1 MKREVVDFP
10 NKYSELARERQ
21 ENESR
26 DRVVIERLYDI
37 LTADLTEVIQHRRV
51 NCRYCHGENYE
62 YQRKDWEMDRDLNQ
76 YMARGKNPEIF
87 NKMGGGGFDE
97 NDDPVPNCPNCKGHG
112 VGKTYM
118 HDTRYLSRRTKNAI
132 SSIKHTKTG
141 TEVKFHD
148 WLKAFYIYAQ
158 LRGLIIDRKMVTA
171 LDLGKMPE
179 EQLDKLLAQ
188 SAPLIDHDDPD
199 MQPFIELARQQQE
212 RPTTIKPRRALL
224 TDE

>member
-51 NCRYCHGENYE
+51 NCRYCHGDNYE

-112 VGKTYM
+112 VGKT
-118 HDTRYLSRRTKNAI
+118 
-132 SSIKHTKTG
+132 
-141 TEVKFHD
+141 
-148 WLKAFYIYAQ
+148 
-158 LRGLIIDRKMVTA
+158 
-171 LDLGKMPE
+171 
-179 EQLDKLLAQ
+179 
-188 SAPLIDHDDPD
+188 
-199 MQPFIELARQQQE
+199 
-212 RPTTIKPRRALL
+212 
-224 TDE
+224 